1 MFNIPFVFRGG
12 LDSGDPIPTFGSAK
26 AVLWVNSQ
34 QEIYNGLPYSAA
46 TIGNTDIR
54 LWKDQTIYGNNMS
67 ANTATSP
74 SFFSTSFAP
83 SGSSASFPYIEVNDT
98 KSEWMG
104 APLSPSL
111 NAISTGF
118 TIFIV
123 MRKNPNRI
131 WSCGNP
137 IVEFTSD
144 WSGSGEGF
152 GVDSDCGPAFMEMW
166 YENVTFQ
173 PTSVFIPWGSSG
185 VDVNKFF
192 YYTFRMSAGTC
203 TGYVG
208 NQLKQTVIAS
218 GSNKNMRPVAANTK
232 LTIAG
237 AFNGTTFAQSSPI
250 DVAEVLIYDGAVP
263 NSGLPSV
270 WNYFKTKYGFIN

>member
-1 MFNIPFVFRGG
+1 M
-12 LDSGDPIPTFGSAK
+12 T
-26 AVLWVNSQ
+26 
-34 QEIYNGLPYSAA
+34 
-46 TIGNTDIR
+46 
-54 LWKDQTIYGNNMS
+54 

-74 SFFSTSFAP
+74 SFSAATFSP
-83 SGSSASFPYIEVNDT
+83 SGSSANFPYIEINDT
-98 KSEWMG
+98 KGEYMA

-111 NAISTGF
+111 NAISSGF
-118 TIFIV
+118 TVFIV
-123 MRKNPNRI
+123 MRKNPTRS

-152 GVDSDCGPAFMEMW
+152 GIDADCTPSQMHLW
-166 YENVTFQ
+166 YENQSFN
-173 PTSVFIPWGSSG
+173 PTNVYIPWGSSG
-185 VDVNKFF
+185 VDINKFF

-208 NQLKQTVIAS
+208 NQLKSTVVAT
-218 GSNKNMRPVAANTK
+218 GSNKNMRPVASNTK

-237 AFNGTTFAQSSPI
+237 GFNGTTFAQSSPI